1 MITIMNFCGKL
12 VNILKSLPVWQINI
26 FCNPLSCKVPSVEK
40 LAQLVRQ
47 SIDTIVDV
55 GTKGAGYSQSKMRE
69 DSGNL
74 HPGRPGHLLE
84 KMIISYP
91 EVNAVLLPLLEL
103 LYKTEESP
111 KYLELF

>member
-1 MITIMNFCGKL
+1 M
-12 VNILKSLPVWQINI
+12 NILKSLPVWQINI
-26 FCNPLSCKVPSVEK
+26 FCNPLSSPLSCIVSSLEK
-40 LAQLVRQ
+40 LAKLVRQ

-55 GTKGAGYSQSKMRE
+55 ETKGAGHSQSKMRE
-69 DSGNL
+69 GSRNL